1 MRKFFMAES
10 VVKEILEDIK
20 IARTDDNFLYITY
33 WQKTAPEVSFI
44 EFFKS
49 PGIYGGLTYKT
60 IERARRK
67 LQNKYPELRDSKCAD
82 ARFEESMKY
91 EQYAING

>member
-1 MRKFFMAES
+1 MKKFFMAENA
-10 VVKEILEDIK
+10 VKEILENVW

-49 PGIYGGLTYKT
+49 PGRYGGLAYKT

-67 LQNKYPELRDSKCAD
+67 LQNKYPELRDSKCAC
-82 ARFEESMKY
+82 ARFEETIKY
-91 EQYAING
+91 EKYAIDR